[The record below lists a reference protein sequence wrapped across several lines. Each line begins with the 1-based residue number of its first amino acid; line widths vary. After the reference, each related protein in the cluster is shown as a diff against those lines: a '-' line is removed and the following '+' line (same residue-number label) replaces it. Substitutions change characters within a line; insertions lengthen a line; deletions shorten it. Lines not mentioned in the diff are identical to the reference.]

1 MTYKILV
8 ITRNFPPMIGG
19 MERLIYEA
27 TKGFHEN
34 FQVKLIG
41 PNGCQPYLP
50 DATQA
55 SESKPDP
62 IYRFLVTSYFQT
74 LRATAHW
81 RPDLI
86 FCGSGLTAPTGLFA
100 ARLYNARCM
109 VYAHGLDLTVP
120 HPLYQKLFLP
130 AIRKA
135 DHLVVNSGYTAQLA
149 INKQVA
155 GEKIT
160 VISPGVTL
168 GTPSDLLGRKFR
180 KKYGLGHSPLLLS
193 VGRLT
198 PRKGLAQFISRSMPA
213 VLSACPRSKLV
224 VVGGQ
229 PTKALYGGS
238 AYQAINTATS
248 KLPADSVHL
257 LGNISDEDLA
267 GAYSAASAFVF
278 PIIEMS
284 GDVEGFGMAAL
295 EAAANRVP
303 SIAFASGGVSDAIK
317 NKHSGFL
324 VEPGNYSKF
333 SDLAIE
339 LLRGVHPRLPK
350 LAFEHARK
358 NSWEKFAN
366 KMNACIADQFP
377 KIS

>member
-27 TKGFHEN
+27 TKAFHEN

-41 PNGCQPYLP
+41 PSGCQPYLP
-50 DATQA
+50 DSTQA

-62 IYRFLVTSYFQT
+62 IYRFLVTSFFQT
-74 LRATAHW
+74 LRAAAHW
-81 RPDLI
+81 RPDVI
-86 FCGSGLTAPTGLFA
+86 FCGSGLTALTGLFA
-100 ARLYNARCM
+100 ARIYNAKLM
-109 VYAHGLDLTVP
+109 IYAHGLDLTVP
-120 HPLYQKLFLP
+120 HPLYQKIFLP

-135 DHLVVNSGYTAQLA
+135 DHLVVNSRYTAQLA
-149 INKQVA
+149 INKQVPKA
-155 GEKIT
+155 KIT
-160 VISPGVTL
+160 VVSPGVTL
-168 GTPSDLLGRKFR
+168 GTSSDLLACKFR
-180 KKYGLGHSPLLLS
+180 KKYGLGHSPILLS

-198 PRKGLAQFISRSMPA
+198 PRKGLAQFISRSMPT

-229 PTKALYGGS
+229 PSKALYGGS
-238 AYQAINTATS
+238 AHQAINMATN
-248 KLPADSVHL
+248 KLPADSVQL
-257 LGNISDEDLA
+257 LGNICDEDLA

-295 EAAANRVP
+295 EAAAYRVP
-303 SIAFASGGVSDAIK
+303 SIAFACGGVSDAIK
-317 NKHSGFL
+317 NMHSGFL
-324 VEPGNYSKF
+324 VEPGNYSRF
-333 SDLAIE
+333 SELAIE
-339 LLRGVHPRLPK
+339 LLRGLHPTLPP

-358 NSWEKFAN
+358 NSWERFAN
-366 KMNACIADQFP
+366 RINACIADQLP
-377 KIS
+377 KTN